1 MTEETGK
8 RDTARPAT
16 WRVVI
21 AFLLDLGVSFF
32 VIGYVIATLTGD
44 RVEGGFALTG
54 LPALA
59 MFALWIAYMVVMPRF
74 GGRLFQRLF
83 KAI

>member
-1 MTEETGK
+1 MTEAT
-8 RDTARPAT
+8 RPAT

-21 AFLLDLGVSFF
+21 AFILDLFISFF
-32 VIGYVIATLTGD
+32 IFGFIIASITGD
-44 RVEGGFALTG
+44 TTEGGFELNG
-54 LPALA
+54 LPAIIL
-59 MFALWIAYMVVMPRF
+59 FALVIAYMVGMPRI

>member
-1 MTEETGK
+1 MTEAT
-8 RDTARPAT
+8 RPAT

-21 AFLLDLGVSFF
+21 AFILDLIFSFF
-32 VIGYVIATLTGD
+32 IFGFIIASITGD
-44 RVEGGFALTG
+44 TTEGGFELNG
-54 LPALA
+54 LPAIIL
-59 MFALWIAYMVVMPRF
+59 FALVIAYMVGMPRI